1 MADDVLYL
9 TIDQVKR
16 FHALVLE
23 LGGSDGI
30 RSEQM
35 LASSVFQ
42 PQQSAFGEDAYPT
55 VPEKAAAYAFLDLNC
70 YDFSDDEH
78 AIEDMFVAVAAGT
91 VDQSEFFGWVVNHC
105 RRGAPKNA

>member
-1 MADDVLYL
+1 MADDVVYL

-23 LGGSDGI
+23 LGGTEGI

-42 PQQSAFGEDAYPT
+42 PQQSAFAEDAYAT
-55 VPEKAAAYAFLDLNC
+55 IPEKL
-70 YDFSDDEH
+70 
-78 AIEDMFVAVAAGT
+78 
-91 VDQSEFFGWVVNHC
+91 
-105 RRGAPKNA
+105 RRTRTS